1 MNITPI
7 QVQDTLDSFDYA
19 SGALYSVSHLLE
31 IVDNT
36 SDQIS
41 NYHLSNLLRLVGDGL
56 QYRLN
61 QAKAELTR

>member
-7 QVQDTLDSFDYA
+7 QVQDTLDGFDYV

-61 QAKAELTR
+61 QAKAELAR

>member
-7 QVQDTLDSFDYA
+7 QVQDTLDSFDCA

-31 IVDNT
+31 IMDNT
-36 SDQIS
+36 GNQIS

-56 QYRLN
+56 QYRL
-61 QAKAELTR
+61 QCAKTTLSE

>member
-7 QVQDTLDSFDYA
+7 QVQDTLDSFDCA

-31 IVDNT
+31 IMDNT
-36 SDQIS
+36 GNQIS

-56 QYRLN
+56 QYRL
-61 QAKAELTR
+61 QCAKTTLSK

>member
-1 MNITPI
+1 MRTTSI
-7 QVQDTLDSFDYA
+7 QIQDTLDNFDYA
-19 SGALYSVSHLLE
+19 SGALYSISHLLE

-41 NYHLSNLLRLVGDGL
+41 NYHLANLLRLVGDGL

-61 QAKAELTR
+61 QAREDIVR

>member
-1 MNITPI
+1 MRTTSI
-7 QVQDTLDSFDYA
+7 QIQDTLDSFDYA
-19 SGALYSVSHLLE
+19 SGALYSISHLLE

-41 NYHLSNLLRLVGDGL
+41 NYHLANLLRLVGDGL

-61 QAKAELTR
+61 QAREDIVR